1 MQSFQNMTQ
10 QVAHFELGWLDDEED
25 KWITS
30 LLESQFM
37 KEFEVKPQCMKGNIE
52 L

>member
-1 MQSFQNMTQ
+1 MTQ
-10 QVAHFELGWLDDEED
+10 EVAHFELGWLGDEED

-30 LLESQFM
+30 LLQSELM
-37 KEFEVKPQCMKGNIE
+37 KEFEVKQQCTKGNIE